1 MNLDTV
7 RPKPRNLAVA
17 LALSC
22 LLCTLFGDAQASQID
37 LPGPPGTTNFGRVK
51 ALPNGNIVVIAE
63 YTPPGT
69 QDSLG
74 AVFLYRSSGSLIS
87 VLTGYG
93 IGSGSL
99 QVVRDSDFVVCS
111 PRWSNSSATHDM
123 GAATWVDGNIG
134 LDGMVSANNSIV
146 GAHDS
151 DSVCVGGVTALTNG
165 DYVISSPNWGSD
177 VTHPI
182 GAATHCARGG
192 CVGTVNA
199 SNSLTGNADGDE
211 VGLGVIALSNGN
223 YVVASPWWSNS
234 TTRYVGAVT
243 LCSDG
248 NGCTGAVTE
257 ANSLTGSTDYD
268 LLGQFGD
275 GNDAAGVIPLSG
287 GDFVVKDQNWHDERG
302 VPVGSATHVSG
313 TSGLV
318 GRVSTQNSL
327 VGTNDGDF
335 AQSRITAL
343 TNGNYVVHTPYRDAG
358 ALADVGASTWC
369 DGKAGCV
376 GPLSEAIS
384 LQGSIANDR
393 VGWGPQSGALTDGNY
408 VVTSP
413 YWSKDGISKVGA
425 ATWCSGVTGC
435 SGPVSALNSLVGG
448 APYDIVGSAG
458 VTPLPN
464 GRYVVSSPYWANG
477 TVARVGAATWCDA
490 GGDACV
496 APVSRA
502 NSLTGSAENDLVG
515 NWQATALTNGNYV
528 VYSGQWN
535 LDGARVGAV
544 TWGSG
549 AYGSVGR
556 VSTDNSFTGITTDES
571 QGFPR
576 MTAVAN
582 GNYVIT
588 SPSRSNGVIWNAGAV
603 TFLRGFGPQ
612 NGSIDRSNSVI
623 GQVEGEG
630 ASLSFDYD
638 AISDVLV
645 VGKPAENVV
654 TLLKLDELFFA
665 DFD

>member
-1 MNLDTV
+1 MDRDTV
-7 RPKPRNLAVA
+7 RPKHRNLASA
-17 LALSC
+17 LALTS
-22 LLCTLFGDAQASQID
+22 LLCILLGDAQASQID

-51 ALPNGNIVVIAE
+51 ALPNGNIAVIAE
-63 YTPPGT
+63 YTAPGT

-99 QVVRDSDFVVCS
+99 QMVRDNDFVVCS
-111 PRWSNSSATHDM
+111 PRWSESSVTHDM

-134 LDGMVSANNSIV
+134 LDAVVSSGNSIV
-146 GAHDS
+146 GAQND
-151 DSVCVGGVTALTNG
+151 DSVCAGGVTALKNG
-165 DYVISSPNWGSD
+165 DYVVSSPYWGSD
-177 VTHPI
+177 VSRSI
-182 GAATHCARGG
+182 GAATHCVRGG

-199 SNSLTGNADGDE
+199 SNSLTGSADGDE
-211 VGLGVIALSNGN
+211 VGLGVIALSNGK
-223 YVVASPWWSNS
+223 YVVASPWWSNG

-248 NGCTGAVTE
+248 DGCAGAVTG

-268 LLGQFGD
+268 FLGQFGD
-275 GNDAAGVIPLSG
+275 GNDAAGVVPLSS
-287 GDFVVKDQNWHDERG
+287 GDFVVKGQNWHDESG

-313 TSGLV
+313 ISGLV
-318 GRVSTQNSL
+318 GRVSPENSL

-335 AQSRITAL
+335 EQSRITAL
-343 TNGNYVVHTPYRDAG
+343 TNGNYVVDTPYRDVG
-358 ALADVGASTWC
+358 DLVDVGSSTWC
-369 DGKAGCV
+369 DGRAGCTGV
-376 GPLSEAIS
+376 LSGAIS
-384 LQGSIANDR
+384 LQGSTANDR
-393 VGWGPQSGALTDGNY
+393 VGWGSPDEALTDGNY

-413 YWSKDGISKVGA
+413 YWSNGELSRVGA
-425 ATWCSGVTGC
+425 ATWCSGIAGC
-435 SGPVSALNSLVGG
+435 SGPVSPRNSLVGSS
-448 APYDIVGSAG
+448 PYDIVGSAG

-464 GRYVVSSPYWANG
+464 GRYVVSSSYWANG
-477 TVARVGAATWCDA
+477 TAARAGAATWCDA
-490 GGDACV
+490 GGDVCV
-496 APVSRA
+496 GPVSAA

-515 NWQATALTNGNYV
+515 NAQATALTNGNYV

-535 LDGARVGAV
+535 LDGTRVGAV

-549 AYGSVGR
+549 AHGSLGW
-556 VSTDNSFTGITTDES
+556 VSAANSFTGTTTDES

-612 NGSIDRSNSVI
+612 NGSIDSSNSVI
-623 GQVEGEG
+623 GQVVGEG

-654 TLLKLDELFFA
+654 TLLKLDELFFT